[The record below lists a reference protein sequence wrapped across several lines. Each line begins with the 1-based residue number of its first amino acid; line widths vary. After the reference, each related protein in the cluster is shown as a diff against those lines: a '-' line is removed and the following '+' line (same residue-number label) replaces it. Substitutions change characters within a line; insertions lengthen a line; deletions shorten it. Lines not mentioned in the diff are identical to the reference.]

1 LEFIAIGKCLGIAY
15 SQKGFMYRLHFR
27 GYFKGSKIQEI
38 RLMGKKS
45 TQEMWKNE
53 EYIVHAK
60 VHSIKTKELYGKI
73 LRVKD
78 LKMIKV
84 DFL

>member
-1 LEFIAIGKCLGIAY
+1 
-15 SQKGFMYRLHFR
+15 
-27 GYFKGSKIQEI
+27 
-38 RLMGKKS
+38 MGKKS